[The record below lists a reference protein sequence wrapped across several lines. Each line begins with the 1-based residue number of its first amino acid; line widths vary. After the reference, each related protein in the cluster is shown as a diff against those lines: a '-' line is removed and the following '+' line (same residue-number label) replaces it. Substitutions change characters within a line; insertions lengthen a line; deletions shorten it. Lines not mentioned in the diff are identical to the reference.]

1 MTFSLDFLKDLAKR
15 HSDEVAIAAGSDQAT
30 YAELA
35 VAVNALAV
43 ALQMKD
49 PVPGSRVGLCAANSL
64 EYVVGMMAILAAG
77 KTLLPMNC
85 YGSSE
90 ELHEILNETHPATV
104 IVDHLGDERIHSDD
118 DLKIH
123 FSQFPGLVRT
133 YRDHVLAGHAA
144 PLSE

>member
-1 MTFSLDFLKDLAKR
+1 MFSLDFLKDLAKR
-15 HSDEVAIAAGSDQAT
+15 HGDEVAIGAGSDQVT
-30 YAELA
+30 YAELV

-49 PVPGSRVGLCAANSL
+49 PLPGSRVGLCAANSL
-64 EYVVGMMAILAAG
+64 EYVVGMLAILAAG
-77 KTLLPMNC
+77 KILLPMNC
-85 YGSSE
+85 YGSAE
-90 ELHEILNETHPATV
+90 ELYEILNETHPATI
-104 IVDHLGDERIHSDD
+104 IVDDLGDELINSDS

-133 YRDHVLAGHAA
+133 YRDHVLVGHAA